1 MADFRVNLYA
11 TGLVLHHFSFT
22 PNLWRSPLARKV
34 ALWVFASVVAIEL
47 VVLVPSY
54 QRRRQEL
61 ITEQA
66 AVARIAQAPIDQQLV
81 HRELNA
87 YVLRIMGLVLLIS
100 IVVTVTA
107 MLAVNLTI
115 IQPLQKLRDDLLWVG
130 DVINADDYEF
140 DFQEHQEQRQDELGE
155 LFQAFRLMFGRVKQE
170 IRDRQQVEAN
180 LAAESLMNQ
189 QMQEHSQELQQ
200 LLRELR
206 GTQAQLIHSEKM
218 ASMGQLV
225 AGIAHEFNN
234 PVNFIHANL
243 VPLHDYT
250 QALLHVLEQYQT
262 EHITPSAS
270 LQKAATAIDLDYIQQ
285 DLPKI
290 LRSMETGTNRIRA
303 IVDSLRNFSRLDE
316 AAMKRVNIHDGLDST
331 LMLLQ
336 HRLKGHGQPITITKD
351 YGTLPLVECF
361 ANQLNQVF
369 MGLISNAIDALVDRD
384 QPGLI
389 TLSTQNLG
397 DAAVQIMIRDNGQGI
412 APEHLSRVFDPFFT
426 TKPIGQGTG
435 LGLSVSYQIIQM
447 HGGGLNCESQQNVG
461 TTFTIVIPIDQ
472 TLPDQTATR
481 SIA

>member
-1 MADFRVNLYA
+1 MLRVVGFCVNLYA

-22 PNLWRSPLARKV
+22 LNLWRSPLARKV

-47 VVLVPSY
+47 VILVPSY

-61 ITEQA
+61 IAEQV
-66 AVARIAQAPIDQQLV
+66 AVERVDHQLV
-81 HRELNA
+81 QRELNA
-87 YVLRIMGLVLLIS
+87 YVLRIAGLVLLIS
-100 IVVTVTA
+100 IVVTATA
-107 MLAVNLTI
+107 MLAVSLTI
-115 IQPLQKLRDDLLWVG
+115 IQPLLKLRDDLLWVG

-140 DFQEHQEQRQDELGE
+140 DFQENQEQRQDELGE
-155 LFQAFRLMFGRVKQE
+155 LFQAFRLMFVRVKQE
-170 IRDRQQVEAN
+170 IRDRRQIEAS
-180 LAAESLMNQ
+180 LAAESLINQ
-189 QMQEHSQELQQ
+189 QIQEHSQELQQ

-243 VPLHDYT
+243 VPLQQYT
-250 QALLHVLEQYQT
+250 HALLGVLEQYQM
-262 EHITPSAS
+262 EYAVPSAS
-270 LQKAATAIDLDYIQQ
+270 LQAAAAAIDLDYIQQ
-285 DLPKI
+285 DLPK
-290 LRSMETGTNRIRA
+290 LLMSMETGTQRIRA

-316 AAMKRVNIHDGLDST
+316 AAMKRVNIHEGIDST

-336 HRLKGHGQPITITKD
+336 HRLKGPGPPIKIVKD

-397 DAAVQIMIRDNGQGI
+397 DAAIQIVIRDNGQGI
-412 APEHLSRVFDPFFT
+412 ASEHLSRVFDPFFT

-447 HGGGLNCESQQNVG
+447 HGGGLHCDSMLGEG

-472 TLPDQTATR
+472 TLLDQ
-481 SIA
+481 SVVQVIA